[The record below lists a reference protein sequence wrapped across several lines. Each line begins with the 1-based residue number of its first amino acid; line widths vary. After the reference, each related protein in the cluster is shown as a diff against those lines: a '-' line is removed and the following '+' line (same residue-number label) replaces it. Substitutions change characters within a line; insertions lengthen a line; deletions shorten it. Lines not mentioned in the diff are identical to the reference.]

1 MSQAEQSSRGFT
13 PLRWFRLGTRDDEEG
28 APPARE
34 RDPTVAE
41 VAREGRRELLEEI
54 SSFLLSN
61 DLAINPANL
70 ATAWKAFSGAA
81 PSLRRRIET
90 RVHAGEKVSQR
101 WLDELAISAQEQ
113 RQKED
118 LQRTMDALDASVT
131 RFARTT
137 TEARSATTAYSSALG
152 EHVQQLGEIGNEA
165 DVVER
170 LASLAEEM
178 AERTRI
184 AEAELKTS
192 EREAKALRRRL
203 DKARREAERDHLTGL
218 PNRRAFEAELERQ
231 CTEAK
236 AQGEPLC
243 VAFCDVDHFK
253 LINDQHGH
261 DAGDRVLKVIAQALS
276 QSSDDNCHVSRH
288 GGEEFV
294 LLFRGLSLQEAKAK
308 LDETREELAARRL
321 LNRETD
327 RPFGQITFSGGVAN
341 IFAYDDPRAAL
352 KAADQALYK
361 AKESGRNRVEIA

>member
-1 MSQAEQSSRGFT
+1 ATASTAGKSSIHKARSARWTPRSITQPPPGRRARSRSTIRAAGVPTSPAPNRCWAGSRPRRCAAGLSGRSTGSGWSCAATRSTRRQGRRCGWPLSRRLSHRARGGGVYLKFCHFCRGENMSEAEHSSGGFT

-137 TEARSATTAYSSALG
+137 TEARSAITAYSSALG

-165 DVVER
+165 DVVQR

-203 DKARREAERDHLTGL
+203 DKARRE
-218 PNRRAFEAELERQ
+218 
-231 CTEAK
+231 
-236 AQGEPLC
+236 
-243 VAFCDVDHFK
+243 
-253 LINDQHGH
+253 
-261 DAGDRVLKVIAQALS
+261 
-276 QSSDDNCHVSRH
+276 
-288 GGEEFV
+288 
-294 LLFRGLSLQEAKAK
+294 
-308 LDETREELAARRL
+308 
-321 LNRETD
+321 
-327 RPFGQITFSGGVAN
+327 
-341 IFAYDDPRAAL
+341 
-352 KAADQALYK
+352 
-361 AKESGRNRVEIA
+361 